1 MLRFL
6 FVVAAGLVLPW
17 VGWAQ
22 CATTVA
28 PVPAFVPPTPYA
40 ASALPEGEFWYGS
53 EALWTVVDTEGQW
66 HMEGNV
72 LHGKGY
78 RTKLVY
84 WRRGFDW
91 HAEPEPKLV
100 VTAKR
105 LDGDAPPATVAPHA
119 SAVFLEGNLPAMM
132 TLIDVPVA
140 GCWQVTGRYEGET
153 VRFVVSVER

>member
-1 MLRFL
+1 MVRSL
-6 FVVAAGLVLPW
+6 FVVVAGLVLPW
-17 VGWAQ
+17 VGLAQ
-22 CATTVA
+22 CVTTVA
-28 PVPAFVPPTPYA
+28 PVPAFVPRAPYA
-40 ASALPEGEFWYGS
+40 ARAPEGGFWYGS
-53 EALWTVVDTEGQW
+53 DALWTTLSVDGKW

-91 HAEPEPKLV
+91 WTEPEPKLV
-100 VTAKR
+100 VTARR
-105 LDGDAPPATVAPHA
+105 LDGDAPPVTVQRAHG
-119 SAVFLEGNLPAMM
+119 VLLPEHTSAMM

-140 GCWQVTGRYEGET
+140 GCWQVTGRYEGQV